1 MFFAGFMVC
10 QATLTNLS
18 QLAGEED
25 EEKAVRTFD
34 TAYMLLGDEPLGMAG
49 QKV

>member
-1 MFFAGFMVC
+1 MFFAGFMVS

-25 EEKAVRTFD
+25 EEKVVRTFD
-34 TAYMLLGDEPLGMAG
+34 TAYMLLGDEPLGIAG